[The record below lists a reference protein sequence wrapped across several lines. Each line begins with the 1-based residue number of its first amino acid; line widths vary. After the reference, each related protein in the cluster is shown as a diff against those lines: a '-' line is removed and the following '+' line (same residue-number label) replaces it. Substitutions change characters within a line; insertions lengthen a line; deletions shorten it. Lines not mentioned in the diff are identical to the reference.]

1 VLLYAVVP
9 GFYAEIERA
18 ADPTLAGR
26 PVVVG
31 GDPRK
36 RGAVQSATADALAAG
51 VTLGMPVIDAL
62 ELCPRAKALRTDMR
76 RYRDASAI
84 LRACFRSETER
95 VEPCGLDAAWL
106 DVGGS
111 DEGPEVIAARL
122 QRRVWEGL
130 GVSLGVGAAP
140 VKFLARLA
148 AERAGSEG
156 FFQVAATEIH
166 AFLDPLPVTS
176 LPGVGQRTAT
186 TLAALDV
193 VRVADLRAVGR
204 QALERQLGNHGLG
217 ILDYAEGRD
226 RSVLR
231 AAPHP
236 RTLGQELTLPHE
248 ELDRAT
254 LGERLAELASGLE
267 LALRRERLAAKR
279 VVLKL
284 RYADHETVTR
294 SRTLVHPVADAA
306 ELRELGQALLDRTQ
320 AGARP
325 VRGLGLQA
333 AALVRSR
340 RDDRQLDLFGG

>member
-1 VLLYAVVP
+1 MLLYAVVP

-18 ADPTLAGR
+18 ADPTLEGR
-26 PVVVG
+26 PVLVG

-51 VTLGMPVIDAL
+51 VVLGMPILDAL
-62 ELCPRAKALRTDMR
+62 ELCPRAKAFRTDMR
-76 RYRDASAI
+76 RYREASAT

-106 DVGGS
+106 DVSGS
-111 DEGPEVIAARL
+111 DEAPEVIAERLRARV
-122 QRRVWEGL
+122 REVL
-130 GVSLGVGAAP
+130 GISLGIGAAP

-148 AERAGSEG
+148 SEKFGSEG
-156 FFQVAATEIH
+156 FFQVLPTELH
-166 AFLDPLPVTS
+166 AFLDPLPVTA

-193 VRVADLRAVGR
+193 ATVADLRGVAR
-204 QALERQLGNHGLG
+204 DALEQQLGNHGLG
-217 ILDYAEGRD
+217 ILEYAEGRD

-236 RTLGQELTLPHE
+236 RTLGQELTLPDD
-248 ELDRAT
+248 ELDRSTLAER
-254 LGERLAELASGLE
+254 LGELAGGLE

-279 VVLKL
+279 VILKL

-294 SRTLVHPVADAA
+294 SRTLVHPVAGAA